1 LPSHQLHAE
10 IEQLKERNRL
20 LHIKSREERQKLQEE
35 LATLKYR
42 DESQSRRLAEKQAR
56 LDELEIQAA
65 EQNPPPAIDLSEQ
78 APEIYNFFKQW
89 LPSDTKWPKKTLLEL
104 RNFLESK
111 EINDEPE

>member
-1 LPSHQLHAE
+1 MQRLSNSKSA
-10 IEQLKERNRL
+10 IAYCISKAGKSARNCK
-20 LHIKSREERQKLQEE
+20 KSSRP
-35 LATLKYR
+35 LKYR

-65 EQNPPPAIDLSEQ
+65 EQNPPPAINLSEQ